1 MDMPP
6 TGWYPDPYG
15 VAGLLRWWDGTA
27 WTAHTQPDP
36 AAPQGASSGPATS
49 MDLPP
54 VTSREAATSTDLPPA
69 ASREPATSTDLPRAT
84 STDLPPAASTDLPQA
99 TSTDLPPATSRD
111 IPPATSM
118 DVPAAAPVHRPGGPG
133 QRTDSDTRVLF
144 IDSSGWGPEGRSP
157 GSGPASD
164 YDFGKY
170 DYGRRTRRRRAWMLS
185 LLAVFTAAV
194 LAVLALV
201 VIHFSKQ
208 PGKKPVALSST
219 HPAVHHSAA
228 PRPSA
233 SASPSASTSP
243 TTTGSQVTDAASK
256 LSYALLGA
264 PWQAAC
270 PGALNQQVF
279 TWTAGESAVAGQIS
293 TNGQAG
299 NWYGN
304 ACSGPLPQ
312 QYGYNGVAD
321 LEPTAANLVN
331 AFDPAYYSAL
341 QHTRTQVESQP
352 LQVSGHAAWE
362 VKFLMTYPTAAAQG
376 LPWNTEMGAVVV
388 VDMGAGQAPSVFY
401 ASVPSNLGMGNVDTL
416 VSSLQ
421 LSGQTPPATP
431 APAAGT
437 PPAANPSATAPAV
450 NASPANP

>member
-15 VAGLLRWWDGTA
+15 VPGLLRWWDGTA
-27 WTAHTQPDP
+27 WTAHIQADP
-36 AAPQGASSGPATS
+36 AAPQGGGSGGSAASAGSGASGGSGGSGP
-49 MDLPP
+49 
-54 VTSREAATSTDLPPA
+54 ATSTDLPPV
-69 ASREPATSTDLPRAT
+69 ASGEPATSTDPRPATSLDIPPATSTDLPRAT
-84 STDLPPAASTDLPQA
+84 SL
-99 TSTDLPPATSRD
+99 D
-111 IPPATSM
+111 IPPATSA
-118 DVPAAAPVHRPGGPG
+118 DVHPAAHASGTPGSG
-133 QRTDSDTRVLF
+133 QRTDSDTRVMY
-144 IDSSGWGPEGRSP
+144 IDSSQWGPEARSP

-170 DYGRRTRRRRAWMLS
+170 DDGRRKRRRRGWLMA
-185 LLAVFTAAV
+185 LLAVGTAAV

-201 VIHFSKQ
+201 VVHFGKQ
-208 PGKKPVALSST
+208 PGQKPAALSST
-219 HPAVHHSAA
+219 HPVTHHTAA
-228 PRPSA
+228 PTPSA
-233 SASPSASTSP
+233 SSASPSASASP
-243 TTTGSQVTDAASK
+243 TTTGSQVTDTASK

-264 PWQAAC
+264 PWQATC
-270 PGALNQQVF
+270 PGALNGQVF
-279 TWTAGESAVAGQIS
+279 SWTAGESAVAGQIS
-293 TNGQAG
+293 ANGQAA

-331 AFDPAYYSAL
+331 AFDPAYYSSL

-362 VKFLMTYPTAAAQG
+362 IKFLMTYPAAASQG
-376 LPWNTEMGAVVV
+376 LAWNTEMGAVVV
-388 VDMGAGQAPSVFY
+388 VDTGAGQAPSVFY

-421 LSGQTPPATP
+421 LSGQTPQVTP
-431 APAAGT
+431 SAAAGT
-437 PPAANPSATAPAV
+437 PPAPNPTGSV
-450 NASPANP
+450 NP